1 LDFEITEEQEQLVA
15 SVRDVL
21 SQECPT
27 AVARGVVETGTP
39 AEQPWRAATEL
50 GWTAIAVPEAQGG
63 LGLSFEELGLV
74 IEAHGLHLAPGPFLT
89 TTAWLA
95 PVVREAGSDAQRADL
110 LGRIAA
116 GELIGTA
123 AFGADFEGP
132 DDGLRATRQGDGW
145 RLVGARRFVLGGAA
159 ADEVAVAARVGEG
172 DGCGLFLV
180 PRRELKAERVVSFD
194 ASRPLAHLSFDG
206 VEVGPERTLGTPGAV
221 AGAFARAREE
231 ATVALALET
240 VGLCERLLEL
250 ALDHA
255 RQRVQFDRPIGSFQA
270 VQHKCADMFVQV
282 QKARATA
289 YFAMMA
295 VAEDDPRR
303 ALAASMAKVAAGDCQ
318 RLVCKEAIQ
327 IHGGT
332 GFTWE
337 SDVHLFVKRAKSTDL
352 LLGTAAEHRARIADL
367 LEL

>member
-1 LDFEITEEQEQLVA
+1 LDFEITEEQQQLVA

-21 SQECPT
+21 ARECPP

-39 AEQPWRAATEL
+39 AEQPWHAATEL

-74 IEAHGLHLAPGPFLT
+74 IEAHGLHLAPGPFLA

-95 PVVREAGSDAQRADL
+95 PVVREAGSEVQRADL
-110 LGRIAA
+110 LARLAE
-116 GELIGTA
+116 GELTGTA
-123 AFGADFEGP
+123 AFGAGFDGP
-132 DDGLRATRQGDGW
+132 DDGLRATREGDGW
-145 RLVGARRFVLGGAA
+145 RLVGTRRFVVDGGAA
-159 ADEVAVAARVGEG
+159 EEVAVAARVPEG

-180 PRRELKAERVVSFD
+180 PRRDLKDEPVASFD
-194 ASRPLAHLSFDG
+194 ASRPLAHLVFDG
-206 VEVGPERTLGTPGAV
+206 VEVGPDRTLGTPGAV

-240 VGLCERLLEL
+240 VGVCEGLLEL

-255 RQRVQFDRPIGSFQA
+255 RHRVQFDKPIGSFQA

-337 SDVHLFVKRAKSTDL
+337 SDVHLFVKRAKTADL